1 MLGLDIQGG
10 EHSSVEDAQAAMA
23 VYRVCAKEWEERL
36 RLKKLGVA
44 APAKVKRAKPVN
56 E

>member
-1 MLGLDIQGG
+1 MQGS

-23 VYRVCAKEWEERL
+23 VYRAIGKEWEERL
-36 RLKKLGVA
+36 RLKRLGHEP
-44 APAKVKRAKPVN
+44 APRRKQRPSGTS